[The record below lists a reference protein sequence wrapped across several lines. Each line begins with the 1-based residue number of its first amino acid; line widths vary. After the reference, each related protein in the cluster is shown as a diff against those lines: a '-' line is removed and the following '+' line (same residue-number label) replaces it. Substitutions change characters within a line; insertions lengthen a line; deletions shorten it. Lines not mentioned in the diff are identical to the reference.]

1 MTFNQKLVGSEHILA
16 TDENDAVHAI
26 KVFTISPKILD
37 LSKSIFVN
45 YLNSKCESCEK
56 KIHPEEVWK
65 SCTGFEKHVEGPRT
79 F

>member
-26 KVFTISPKILD
+26 KVFTISPKILN

-45 YLNSKCESCEK
+45 YLNSKCERRV
-56 KIHPEEVWK
+56 HPEEV
-65 SCTGFEKHVEGPRT
+65 
-79 F
+79 